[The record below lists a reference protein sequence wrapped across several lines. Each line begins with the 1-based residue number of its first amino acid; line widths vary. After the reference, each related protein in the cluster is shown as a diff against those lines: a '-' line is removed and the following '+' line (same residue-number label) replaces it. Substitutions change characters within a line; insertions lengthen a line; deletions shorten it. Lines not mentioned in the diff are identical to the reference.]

1 MSLSPNMQRA
11 AVEAALRDGTTLAEV
26 RKNNPE
32 LEEGIKIVEKAQKK
46 ERAPRRSG
54 HGSMSL
60 ETVKPR
66 SFD

>member
-11 AVEAALRDGTTLAEV
+11 AVEAALRDGESLAKV
-26 RKNNPE
+26 RENHPD
-32 LEEGIKIVEKAQKK
+32 LEDGVKMVEAAQESKQ
-46 ERAPRRSG
+46 APKRSG

-66 SFD
+66 TFG